1 MPAKKR
7 SGEKHQLQKVT
18 LLTGIAILAL
28 VAGGVGFYF
37 LQNQG
42 SSVPE
47 VQPAAAGFRL
57 DSQPSLGSPEA
68 PVKVVEF
75 GDYKCPA
82 CRQFHQD
89 VYPKVLLDYI
99 DMNLVEFFFINFQFL
114 GPDSTTAGIAGECI
128 YNQNQNAFWDYFNTM
143 YENQGPES
151 QTWATPERI
160 LELVKQSVHGVDEA
174 ALLQCIQQRKY
185 EPEVEADKQLG
196 LVAGVTGT
204 PSIFVNGIK
213 LNSWSYPT
221 VRAAIESELDKAK
234 Q

>member
-7 SGEKHQLQKVT
+7 SSEKHQLQKVT
-18 LLTGIAILAL
+18 LWTGVAILVLA
-28 VAGGVGFYF
+28 AGGVGFYF

-42 SSVPE
+42 PSVPG
-47 VQPAAAGFRL
+47 VQPASARFRL

-128 YNQNQNAFWDYFNTM
+128 YNENKNAFWDYFNTL

-174 ALLQCIQQRKY
+174 ALRQCIQQKKY
-185 EPEVEADKQLG
+185 EAEVEADKQLG
-196 LVAGVTGT
+196 LAAGVTGT
-204 PSIFVNGIK
+204 PSIFVNGTK
-213 LNSWSYPT
+213 LNGWSYPT
-221 VRAAIESELDKAK
+221 VRAAIESELDKAE